1 MSEMPKN
8 HCPPKTTAPKME
20 VHDASEGS
28 KDIKP
33 KVVSTAHK
41 NLSQDEFQ
49 RKVAMVAR
57 FCAAENAGLE
67 KAAWGAVARGLWSLG
82 GKSLLSNAS
91 KLWGGTKA
99 LATTGVLPSV
109 AKMDK
114 TWLNLPLRALVG
126 QKGLG
131 SYYMHPA
138 SLLGQAATAGSSA
151 MPYVGGALQRAG
163 QAIGGTVGLGG
174 SQGGIGNVAGG
185 GLIGAGLGGLA
196 GAMMPG
202 EEEYE
207 DEDGRIRKR
216 RGSMLAGAL
225 RGAGMGG
232 LAGAGVGA
240 GMDYMG
246 KQSAAQDFGAALAQ
260 HVKR

>member
-49 RKVAMVAR
+49 RKVAMAAR
-57 FCAAENAGLE
+57 TVGLE
-67 KAAWGAVARGLWSLG
+67 KTANPMGAAGAVASTAAKAAPW
-82 GKSLLSNAS
+82 LSR
-91 KLWGGTKA
+91 LWGGTKA

-114 TWLNLPLRALVG
+114 TWRNLPLRALVG
-126 QKGLG
+126 EKGLG

-138 SLLGQAATAGSSA
+138 SLLGQAATVGSSA
-151 MPYVGGALQRAG
+151 LPYVGGALQRAG

-174 SQGGIGNVAGG
+174 SQGGMGNVAGG

-246 KQSAAQDFGAALAQ
+246 KTSAAHDFGGTLAKQ
-260 HVKR
+260 IKS